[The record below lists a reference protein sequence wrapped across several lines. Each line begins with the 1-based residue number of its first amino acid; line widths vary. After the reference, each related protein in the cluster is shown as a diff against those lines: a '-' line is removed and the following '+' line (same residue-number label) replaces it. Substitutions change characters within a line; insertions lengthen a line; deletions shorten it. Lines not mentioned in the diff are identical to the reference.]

1 MRYARGILYV
11 IYFLI
16 YLPVVILGMMILFVC
31 MLWRIFPDAQE
42 NRLFRQEYQEFLL
55 SIEGKSFFC
64 YNNNTRSQLFIE
76 AIVLPVLS
84 PEVNVIFL
92 NGKTPE
98 SDFSRR
104 FISQMLYGIND
115 RTGFP
120 YLLKVVNGE
129 VLDQSA
135 NNELFNTFNQ
145 NKAPD
150 QLLHKINAFY
160 QSPEHK
166 AISS

>member
-11 IYFLI
+11 IYFLM
-16 YLPVVILGMMILFVC
+16 YLPVVIPGMIILFVG
-31 MLWRIFPDAQE
+31 MLWRIFHDYQD
-42 NRLFRQEYQEFLL
+42 NRLFEKEYQEFLQ
-55 SIEGKSFFC
+55 SVEGKSFFC

-76 AIVLPVLS
+76 AIVLPVLI

-92 NGKTPE
+92 NGRTPE
-98 SDFSRR
+98 ADFSRR
-104 FISQMLYGIND
+104 FISHMLYGIND
-115 RTGFP
+115 QTGFP

-129 VLDQSA
+129 VLDQSV

-150 QLLHKINAFY
+150 QLLHKISTFY
-160 QSPEHK
+160 QCPEHK

>member
-11 IYFLI
+11 IYFLA
-16 YLPVVILGMMILFVC
+16 YLPIVIPGMMILFVC
-31 MLWRIFPDAQE
+31 MLWRIVHDSQD
-42 NRLFRQEYQEFLL
+42 NRLFRKEYQEFLK

-64 YNNNTRSQLFIE
+64 YNNNTRSQLFVE
-76 AIVLPVLS
+76 AIILPFLN

-92 NGKTPE
+92 NGRTPE

-104 FISQMLYGIND
+104 FISHMLYSIED

-120 YLLKVVNGE
+120 YLMKVVNGE

-160 QSPEHK
+160 QCTEHK